1 MMISPGGFFIFLYF
15 HFSGCYGGKRGKKWH
30 FFDISEYQS
39 FFFFDPTNKRVI
51 GKMENEFKGIQL
63 INLLD

>member
-1 MMISPGGFFIFLYF
+1 MVFLFFYIFIFQAAM
-15 HFSGCYGGKRGKKWH
+15 GVKGGKSGTSLTLVNINH
-30 FFDISEYQS
+30 
-39 FFFFDPTNKRVI
+39 FFFDPTNKRVI